1 MKKENRNIIFIYF
14 LFVFIFLFTSVIEA
28 YSQDRRP
35 RRKKTK
41 SNSKPLKNSRK
52 QFTIAGFDYKKR
64 RLKPNEKFE
73 FGINLG
79 SGNSLTDIGG
89 TKEKAQPLFLDVQ
102 FSKTTLSPG
111 FFLRYR
117 IKPYFAVSGGFDYIK
132 LSGDD
137 KLSPVGS
144 GRYNR
149 GKSFKNNVFELNAK
163 TEFYAAPFTNN
174 SPLDFYAF
182 VGIGGIFHNPKLNDD
197 KIDIYDSVNVDY
209 SKLQPIIPI
218 GLGFKFKFDYFII
231 GYEVGWRKTYTD
243 YLDGFTRPFSKGN
256 DSYFVNSIKLSWY
269 MPQFQKTMKYSKRKV
284 FRFDNRRK
292 Y

>member
-1 MKKENRNIIFIYF
+1 MKKYNHYIFSLFLLVLIFI
-14 LFVFIFLFTSVIEA
+14 FTSIFDA

-41 SNSKPLKNSRK
+41 SNSKPLKNTRK

-89 TKEKAQPLFLDVQ
+89 TKEKAQPLFFDVQ

-111 FFLRYR
+111 FFVRYR
-117 IKPYFAVSGGFDYIK
+117 FKPYYAVSGGFDYIK

-137 KLSPVGS
+137 KLSPVGT

-149 GKSFKNNVFELNAK
+149 GKNFKNNVLELNVK
-163 TEFYAAPFTNN
+163 NEFYFAPFTKN
-174 SPLDFYAF
+174 SPLDFYIYL
-182 VGIGGIFHNPKLNDD
+182 GIAGIYHKPILNDD
-197 KIDIYDSVNVDY
+197 KIDIYDNPNADY
-209 SKLQPIIPI
+209 NNMLPVIPMGI
-218 GLGFKFKFDYFII
+218 GFKSKFSYFII
-231 GYEVGWRKTYTD
+231 GYEVGWRKTFTD

-256 DSYFVNSIKLSWY
+256 DSYFVNSLKFSMY